1 MSIESNPTV
10 SAFAFDRKGRV
21 RRTGR
26 GVEVSMHYKGPNTSA
41 AKQALIAAHPFGERH
56 EDFEDSL
63 LNSIDES
70 PLADSPEGQ
79 GMVEFILNYGPIESS
94 SAGTLGRMSPGDWTL
109 ETDCGTVEQPKEV
122 APPGYLAIGGNTQE
136 TWAAMTDAA
145 RDAWMEGAQGWLQP
159 QIIAVRTDAVDFGRT
174 KTITESEAF
183 GQVGRLLNAASMS
196 SWGITGST
204 QNRWLFTG
212 KRISINGQAKI
223 ITRTAQGAPT
233 EWNNAIYNDDATE
246 IAENN

>member
-1 MSIESNPTV
+1 MSIQTNPAV

-26 GVEVSMHYKGPNTSA
+26 GVEVAMHYKGPNTEA
-41 AKQALIAAHPFGERH
+41 AKETLVAAHPFGEPH
-56 EDFEDSL
+56 EDFEDSF

-79 GMVEFILNYGPIESS
+79 GMVELILNYGPLESS
-94 SAGTLGRMSPGDWTL
+94 SAGTLGRMNPGDWTL

-136 TWAAMTDAA
+136 TWTALGDEG
-145 RDAWMEGAQGWLQP
+145 RSNWLEGAQGWLEP
-159 QIIAVRTDAVDFGRT
+159 QIVAVRTDVVDFGRS
-174 KTITESEAF
+174 KNISESEAF
-183 GQVGRLLNAASMS
+183 GQVGKLLTQASMS

-204 QNRWLFTG
+204 LNRWLFTA

-223 ITRTAQGAPT
+223 ITRTAQGVRT
-233 EWNNAIYNDDATE
+233 QWNNAAYEDDATE
-246 IAENN
+246 MAEN